1 MTKSDMDFQPDYK
14 RAFSF
19 FQQHDDYK
27 PSPLVVKDVNGVT
40 VWVKDETDRM
50 GLGAFKALGGPY
62 AIARHIV
69 DAWNQKMGADL
80 SDTDVLRPEIK
91 SFAGDFTFI
100 CASAGNHGAGVA
112 VGARAAGVKARV
124 VLAKTVPAAF
134 GARLEGYG
142 AEVIWAGEN
151 YSESVEF
158 ALKEADRSGDILI
171 ADGSWPGYSYFPKLI
186 MEGYTVIAEEMRQ
199 EFETSGDWPSHVYL
213 QAGVGGLACAVAHM
227 IRENWAVQPKIIVV
241 EPDAAPC
248 LKASHDAGEPTDISG
263 PESIMGRLDC
273 KEPSHVAFYALE
285 RCDVEYVTITD
296 IQAAGAAKLLEGM
309 GLSSTPS
316 GVAGFA
322 ALKEQIASGAPS
334 NDFKPLV
341 IISEGQV

>member
-1 MTKSDMDFQPDYK
+1 MIKSDMDFQPDFK

-27 PSPLVVKDVNGVT
+27 PSPLVAKDVTGMT
-40 VWVKDETDRM
+40 VWIKDETDRM

-80 SDTDVLRPEIK
+80 SDTDVHRPELK

-100 CASAGNHGAGVA
+100 CASAGNHGVGVA
-112 VGARAAGVKARV
+112 VGARAVGAKARV
-124 VLAKTVPAAF
+124 VLAKTVPEAF

-158 ALKEADRSGDILI
+158 ALKESDRSGDILI
-171 ADGSWPGYSYFPKLI
+171 ADGSWPGYSHFPKLI

-199 EFETSGDWPSHVYL
+199 EFEKSREWPSHVYL

-248 LKASHDAGEPTDISG
+248 LKASHEAGEPTDISG

-296 IQAAGAAKLLEGM
+296 EMAKEAAKALEM
-309 GLSSTPS
+309 LDISSTPS

-322 ALKEQIASGAPS
+322 ALREQIKAGDMP
-334 NDFKPLV
+334 DGFKPLV